1 MLRRPYR
8 WLLTLSLLLTPGLV
22 VQRWPPAMP
31 GEDHAKPEA
40 PQSMRRP
47 APPFGPVLGARAS
60 SSQTSDEGPFAAS
73 SPSMPFGAA
82 LYPQFVHWMQTGTP
96 ASLAEARRVSRA
108 CTMAKVAQLARRDPQ
123 RDLNQDLADDFQ
135 LHLAK
140 GEAADVSLQRREALA
155 RSTAA
160 CGPLRQDRWR
170 ASALH
175 EHASSVA
182 AQQLRHSPQLDA
194 LGELL
199 AQQDYD
205 GATRWLM
212 RAARSG
218 RQLSFEGRPWGGVNP
233 ETFELAL
240 YLAVSLDPRPSA
252 AWATQLLKDA
262 ACLDSGHCPEA
273 YDAAYLLPQAPDATQ
288 LEQAW
293 PLARRLFRAWSAQQL
308 AAFAVSAAP

>member
-1 MLRRPYR
+1 
-8 WLLTLSLLLTPGLV
+8 
-22 VQRWPPAMP
+22 
-31 GEDHAKPEA
+31 
-40 PQSMRRP
+40 
-47 APPFGPVLGARAS
+47 
-60 SSQTSDEGPFAAS
+60 
-73 SPSMPFGAA
+73 MPFGAA

>member
-1 MLRRPYR
+1 MRHRPHH
-8 WLLTLSLLLTPGLV
+8 WLLPLALLLALGLGL
-22 VQRWPPAMP
+22 QRWRSATQ
-31 GEDHAKPEA
+31 EEANAAVEA
-40 PQSMRRP
+40 PQPGPMP
-47 APPFGPVLGARAS
+47 GAPSAPVVAARAVS
-60 SSQTSDEGPFAAS
+60 GLASGGGPLTGQGAA
-73 SPSMPFGAA
+73 MLAGEA
-82 LYPQFVHWMQTGTP
+82 LYPQFVHWMQAGTP

-108 CTMAKVAQLARRDPQ
+108 CMMAKVAQLARRDPR
-123 RDLNQDLADDFQ
+123 RDLDLDLSDDFQ
-135 LHLAK
+135 LHSAK
-140 GEAADVSLQRREALA
+140 GEAPAVSLLRREALA
-155 RSTAA
+155 RSAAA

-182 AQQLRHSPQLDA
+182 AQQLRHSPSLDA
-194 LGELL
+194 LGQLL

-205 GATRWLM
+205 GATSCLM

-218 RQLSFEGRPWGGVNP
+218 RQLSFEGRPWGGVSP

-240 YLAVSLDPRPSA
+240 YLASSLDPRPSA
-252 AWATQLLKDA
+252 TWATQLLKDA

-273 YDAAYLLPQAPDATQ
+273 YDAAYLQPQAPDASQ

-308 AAFAVSAAP
+308 TAFAVSAGP